1 MLKLKGYQQGTQE
14 WPIYLIYNLFW
25 AHSMKPEVTEV
36 HYTKGHDWILWIDT
50 LVGYLITFILPKP
63 MSLIIVLLQHFDKV
77 HVETTNFA
85 MRIKNLAYFYFV
97 QLTLKTACCF
107 PYFKFMH
114 QKINMVTVL
123 EFIFSEFLIFFPWI
137 FKFRQIFVSTSI
149 YLRTRVSVEF
159 KKEILL
165 SSDNYR

>member
-50 LVGYLITFILPKP
+50 MVGYLITFTLPKP
-63 MSLIIVLLQHFDKV
+63 LSLIIVLLQHFDKV
-77 HVETTNFA
+77 HEETTNFA
-85 MRIKNLAYFYFV
+85 IRIKNLAYFYFV

-123 EFIFSEFLIFFPWI
+123 EFIFSEFLIFFLWI
-137 FKFRQIFVSTSI
+137 FKFLQIFVSTSI

>member
-50 LVGYLITFILPKP
+50 MVGYLITFILPKP

-85 MRIKNLAYFYFV
+85 IRIKNLAYFYFV

-123 EFIFSEFLIFFPWI
+123 EFIFSEFLIFFLWI
-137 FKFRQIFVSTSI
+137 FKFLQIFVSTSI